1 MQKAKNSFKEMF
13 IRDYESWIIYEGSGS
28 PRLNKVAR
36 TILFTHCPF
45 AKEIRDKLKAN
56 PLYKETMDRYGVK
69 QSQKIHHMDN
79 LIQKVKNSGAV
90 VPDEITDQRAFLLK

>member
-13 IRDYESWIIYEGSGS
+13 IRDYESWIIYEGAGS

-45 AKEIRDKLKAN
+45 SKEIRDKLKAN
-56 PLYKETMDRYGVK
+56 PLYKEMMDRYGVK

-79 LIQKVKNSGAV
+79 LIQKVKNSGAA
-90 VPDEITDQRAFLLK
+90 VPDEIADQRAYLLK